1 MQVRVKIDNV
11 KIIKMGHYCAGR
23 PNHLDLSALP
33 RFVCFKRFPLSGM
46 IENFVLNSTTPMV
59 SWTHFPKLFQFIE
72 MRLFVEKTIQGD
84 EEQDTLVYLPEG
96 LAKGGKRIPLSA
108 SFFDHKDISAGEPH
122 VIMIANSTTLTV

>member
-1 MQVRVKIDNV
+1 
-11 KIIKMGHYCAGR
+11 
-23 PNHLDLSALP
+23 
-33 RFVCFKRFPLSGM
+33 M

-84 EEQDTLVYLPEG
+84 EEQDPLVCLPEG

-108 SFFDHKDISAGEPH
+108 SFFDHKEISAGEQFM
-122 VIMIANSTTLTV
+122 IMIAIPTTMSV

>member
-1 MQVRVKIDNV
+1 
-11 KIIKMGHYCAGR
+11 
-23 PNHLDLSALP
+23 
-33 RFVCFKRFPLSGM
+33 M

-122 VIMIANSTTLTV
+122 VIMIATPTTLTV